1 MAVPYPFPVL
11 QNPYI
16 ATTSSTAPTSRPAT
30 TALKSPTISTVSTLS
45 VATTSSAETTD
56 PTGVISEAA
65 SSEPSV
71 DRDALIR
78 EVREIL
84 FLSAIQKLETK
95 LLTQHLRNQSRMD
108 IKRQIEFLRKQL
120 NYENI

>member
-16 ATTSSTAPTSRPAT
+16 ATTSTSSTAPTGRPS
-30 TALKSPTISTVSTLS
+30 KSPTISTVSTLS